1 MRFWCS
7 QVFEPWTWNPQPYFG
22 VWLIGFTLIV
32 LRARSLRAKRR
43 EGFPTELLMTN
54 GQRVAFWTGLA
65 LFWIASDW
73 PVGPL
78 GASYLASVHMVQY
91 MLYTLGAAP
100 LLLISLP
107 EWRSREL
114 VARYRLE
121 TVVRVLSR
129 PLAAVIAANGILI
142 VTHAPITVDL
152 LRSSQMGSFF
162 LDMVWVLGGFA
173 LWLPVAGPFREL
185 QIRAVP
191 LKCVYLFGA
200 AGLMPMIPGGFITFA
215 EFPLYGVYEI
225 APSMGISTIGDQ
237 QLAGA
242 IMKIG
247 SIPVIWTVMLVWWM
261 RWSLAHH
268 RADNAVGYRRAP
280 VSTN

>member
-7 QVFEPWTWNPQPYFG
+7 QVFEPWTWTPQPYFG
-22 VWLIGFTLIV
+22 VWMIGITLIV
-32 LRARSLRAKRR
+32 LRARALRAKKRD
-43 EGFPTELLMTN
+43 GFPPELLITN
-54 GQRVAFWTGLA
+54 GQRVAFWSGLA

-100 LLLISLP
+100 LLLISIP

-114 VARYRLE
+114 LAKYRLE
-121 TVVRVLSR
+121 GFVRLLSR

-162 LDMVWVLGGFA
+162 LDMVWLLGGFA
-173 LWLPVAGPFREL
+173 LWLPVAGPFRDW
-185 QIRAVP
+185 QIKAIP

-200 AGLMPMIPGGFITFA
+200 AGLLPMLPGGFITFA
-215 EFPLYGVYEI
+215 EFPLYEVYEI

-237 QLAGA
+237 QMAGA

-247 SIPVIWTVMLVWWM
+247 SIPVIWTVMFIWWA
-261 RWSLAHH
+261 RWSIAQQ
-268 RADNAVGYRRAP
+268 RADSATVRVRTTSSS
-280 VSTN
+280 V